1 MTEYA
6 DIDKVLSE
14 LRHGHS
20 CLLLNENSA
29 GGMTGFVVV
38 AAEHCEAEHIAF
50 MARQARGLVCLAMTP
65 QRCEELEDVDAL
77 LHPGVILACGSE
89 GDPF

>member
-1 MTEYA
+1 MTDYA

-38 AAEHCEAEHIAF
+38 AAEHCESSHIAF
-50 MARQARGLVCLAMTP
+50 HGAPGSRAGVSGFDAPAVRGAGTP
-65 QRCEELEDVDAL
+65 FNGR
-77 LHPGVILACGSE
+77 G
-89 GDPF
+89 

>member
-6 DIDKVLSE
+6 DIDKLLSE

-38 AAEHCEAEHIAF
+38 AAEHCEAQHIAF

-65 QRCEELEDVDAL
+65 HFCRDLQIVWSSAPSS
-77 LHPGVILACGSE
+77 HGWSAGAAH
-89 GDPF
+89 